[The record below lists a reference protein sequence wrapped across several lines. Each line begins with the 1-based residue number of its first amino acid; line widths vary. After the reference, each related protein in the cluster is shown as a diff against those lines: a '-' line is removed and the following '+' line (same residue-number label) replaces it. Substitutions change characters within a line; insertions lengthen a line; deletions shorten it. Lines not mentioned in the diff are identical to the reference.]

1 MCFLKLTFP
10 VNLKIAVMAKTRHN
24 RYFFVNPQGQT
35 VSNALYIAFGACT
48 PNKSS
53 EASRTVLTLFTNE
66 RRAFF

>member
-35 VSNALYIAFGACT
+35 VSNALCF
-48 PNKSS
+48 
-53 EASRTVLTLFTNE
+53 
-66 RRAFF
+66 